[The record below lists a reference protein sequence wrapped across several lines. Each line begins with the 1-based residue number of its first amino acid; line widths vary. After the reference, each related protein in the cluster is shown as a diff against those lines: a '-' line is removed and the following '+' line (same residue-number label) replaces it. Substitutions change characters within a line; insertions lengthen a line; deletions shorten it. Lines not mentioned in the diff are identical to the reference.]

1 MGEPQ
6 GYDPREIIYR
16 IGTYFLLIGFGML
29 AFFMLSEASRNADF
43 SYFCWSMILF
53 LMGFLF
59 RSRYKKTVTPSGR
72 FSILKRLQP
81 KSKEEKKE

>member
-6 GYDPREIIYR
+6 GYDPREFIYR
-16 IGTYFLLIGFGML
+16 VGTYFLLIGMGLL
-29 AFFMLSEASRNADF
+29 AFFMLSEASKKPDF

-53 LMGFLF
+53 FLGFVF

-72 FSILKRLQP
+72 FSILKRLTP
-81 KSKEEKKE
+81 KPKEEKKE